1 MHSLN
6 IKWGL
11 FTNQLKRNYM
21 KLALVLTRKVSFF
34 WIMIIIV
41 LTGLAQVFEVRD
53 ERGYQDI
60 LRVEM
65 FQFFLVFLY
74 FSSKVGLYL
83 IKTFKINRV

>member
-1 MHSLN
+1 
-6 IKWGL
+6 
-11 FTNQLKRNYM
+11 M

-34 WIMIIIV
+34 WIMTIIV
-41 LTGLAQVFEVRD
+41 LTGLVQVFDVRD
-53 ERGYQDI
+53 ERGYQDT
-60 LRVEM
+60 LRVET